1 MLAELIIILFI
12 FSVLVFV
19 YYGIIVPSVRLALRY
34 ELFEIRDSVRDL
46 HCVDSKEISSDHFDV
61 IHSFVNNA
69 IKTIPF
75 IDICSFIKMAVDME
89 KDPSL
94 QKHIKKQLARLDECD
109 SKKFQDL
116 TIRTS
121 KCVKKALI
129 VNSGLSLVYILPFV
143 FLFTCIDTM
152 KKAIKI
158 LYASESKFDK
168 ATKDVRYA

>member
-1 MLAELIIILFI
+1 MLAELIIILLI

-34 ELFEIRDSVRDL
+34 ELFEIRDHVRDM
-46 HCVDSKEISSDHFDV
+46 HCVDSQEISSEHFDV

-75 IDICSFIKMAVDME
+75 IDICSFIKMADDMQ
-89 KDPSL
+89 KDISL
-94 QKHIKKQLARLDECD
+94 QKHIKKQIARLEECD
-109 SKKFQDL
+109 SSKFKDL

-121 KCVKKALI
+121 KCVKRALV
-129 VNSGLSLVYILPFV
+129 VNSGLSLVYLLPFV
-143 FLFTCIDTM
+143 FFFRCIDTM
-152 KKAIKI
+152 KKSIKI

-168 ATKDVRYA
+168 ATRDVRYA